1 MCFKFYLFFMVLLS
15 DEKRGRPREQ
25 FGGYLVWCQDYEGM
39 RF

>member
-15 DEKRGRPREQ
+15 DQRGRPREQ
-25 FGGYLVWCQDYEGM
+25 FGGYLVWRQDYEGM